1 MTDELEGG
9 PELGGITAEILVD
22 RLLVKL
28 INDPFDIPTAD
39 VFVFFYKTI
48 NIFELV
54 TISQSN

>member
-39 VFVFFYKTI
+39 VCFYNKI
-48 NIFELV
+48 NIFKLV

>member
-9 PELGGITAEILVD
+9 PEFGGITAEILVD

-39 VFVFFYKTI
+39 VCFYNKI
-48 NIFELV
+48 NIFKLV